1 MKRQQRLEDLKN
13 LIYSGRI
20 LHADKLAERY
30 QISRRLLFK
39 DLRYLR
45 DYMDVQYES
54 KSGPDGYIKAIPGA
68 RNYSNSYT
76 FDEVEWLKK
85 YIAIA
90 DLNGDG
96 EIGRGILR
104 KHGPQNIDC

>member
-1 MKRQQRLEDLKN
+1 MKN
-13 LIYSGRI
+13 LIYSGKE
-20 LHADKLAERY
+20 LHTEELAERY
-30 QISRRLLFK
+30 HISKSLLCR

-45 DYMDVQYES
+45 DYKGVEYES
-54 KSGPDGYIKAIPGA
+54 KSGPHGYIRAIPGA
-68 RNYSNSYT
+68 RHYSNSFT

-96 EIGRGILR
+96 DIGRGILW
-104 KHGPQNIDC
+104 KHGPHDVEN